1 MKSLVLDTSALLTLI
16 EDEAGVEEV
25 AALVEE
31 ALADQVHLY
40 LSVIAKIELFYISV
54 QEQGE
59 SIAKERMELLDD
71 LPVEIIDVTEDLVE
85 TIGQLKAQYSIS
97 FADSCIAGLAESLD
111 AELVHKDPEYEQVK
125 DRITLQ
131 TLPYKPTK
139 NHT

>member
-1 MKSLVLDTSALLTLI
+1 MKSIVLDTSALFTLI
-16 EDEAGVEEV
+16 EDEAGVEEI

-31 ALADQVHLY
+31 ALAEHIQLY
-40 LSVIAKIELFYISV
+40 LPVIAKIELFYISV

-59 SIAKERMELLDD
+59 AIAKERMALMDD
-71 LPVEIIDVTEDLVE
+71 LPVHLVDVTEDLVE

-97 FADSCIAGLAESLD
+97 FADSCIAGVAESLE

-125 DRITLQ
+125 DRITLR

>member
-1 MKSLVLDTSALLTLI
+1 MKSLVLDTSALVTLI

-25 AALVEE
+25 AALVED
-31 ALADQVHLY
+31 ALAEQVHLY

-59 SIAKERMELLDD
+59 AIANERMELLDD
-71 LPVEIIDVTEDLVE
+71 LPVRVVDVTEDLVE
-85 TIGQLKAQYSIS
+85 VIGQLKAKHSMS
-97 FADSCIAGLAESLD
+97 FADCCIAGLAVSLD

-125 DRITLQ
+125 DRITLR